1 MYTILV
7 TGSAG
12 FIGANLMLRLLESP
26 EPLKLVG
33 LDNLNDY
40 YDPSLKEARLRQI
53 EDAVI
58 PVLTR
63 NLNAIDYRF
72 VRGDLT
78 NAALLDRLFAEHRF
92 DTVVNLAAQVGV
104 RYSLENPH
112 AYVDS
117 NVTGFLNV
125 LEACRKYEV
134 KHLVFASSSS
144 VYGINAK
151 VPYAET
157 DRTDQPV
164 SPYAATKKC
173 DELLAHVYSQTY
185 GLPVTG
191 LRFFTVY
198 GPWGRPDMAPML
210 FAKAIC
216 AGEPINVF
224 NNGDMLRD
232 FTYVDDVVE
241 GIIRVIN
248 RHPRLDDR
256 HSRLDRESQCPDRES
271 YAIYN
276 IGGSNPVKLT
286 EFIAALE
293 AALGRKAVQRFL
305 PMQPGDVPVTYA
317 DTSALERDFGFT
329 PRTPL
334 QEGLRKFA
342 EWYKN
347 YYVIPGLTG
356 NLKNLM
362 NN

>member
-1 MYTILV
+1 MKSILV

-12 FIGANLMLRLLESP
+12 FIGANLVARLLDRQEVTSI
-26 EPLKLVG
+26 VG
-33 LDNLNDY
+33 IDNLNDY
-40 YDPSLKEARLRQI
+40 YDPALKEARLRVI
-53 EDAVI
+53 EAKAGDH
-58 PVLTR
+58 PEHTYMFL
-63 NLNAIDYRF
+63 
-72 VRGDLT
+72 RGDLLDSS
-78 NAALLDRLFAEHRF
+78 LLERLFTEHQF
-92 DTVVNLAAQVGV
+92 DIVVNLAAQVGA
-104 RYSLENPH
+104 RNSLERPQ

-144 VYGINAK
+144 VYGLNEKA
-151 VPYAET
+151 PFAESDPT
-157 DRTDQPV
+157 DRPV

-185 GLPVTG
+185 GLRATG

-224 NNGDMLRD
+224 NNGDLMRD
-232 FTYVDDVVE
+232 FTYIDDIVE
-241 GIIRVIN
+241 GIVRVIGKTPDQVRGDETAVRADGVF
-248 RHPRLDDR
+248 RHAG
-256 HSRLDRESQCPDRES
+256 PDPAS

-276 IGGSNPVKLT
+276 IGGSHPVKLT

-293 AALGRKAVQRFL
+293 EALGYKAVQRFL
-305 PMQPGDVPVTYA
+305 PMQLGDVPATFA

-329 PRTPL
+329 PRITL
-334 QEGLRKFA
+334 REGLRKFA
-342 EWYKN
+342 EWYKA
-347 YYVIPGLTG
+347 YY
-356 NLKNLM
+356 
-362 NN
+362 